1 MTWERIVIFVCFHL
15 YVADSQIHEFK
26 TKEILVYFR
35 TKKTT
40 EKELQNLEWSTT
52 S

>member
-15 YVADSQIHEFK
+15 YVTDSQIHEFK

-52 S
+52 L